1 MNFVGTH
8 PNQALAT
15 CPGAS
20 NTWNDM
26 KCTKRY
32 EAQVGSSHS
41 KACLFF
47 RSFSSFFVFE
57 PFGKLSFQKTLQYLL
72 KSVIF
77 LPSVVPGDGGALG
90 DHGSA
95 SGSLFDSGSV
105 SRIFPMSAGS
115 GSGDGPWKNV
125 DENSFGGLADAQVS
139 SNFQGILT
147 SHPWRHIKNSWG
159 QIFSAQKSQRRE
171 RLATERRKP
180 RAESPAL
187 ASTINEYVEST
198 GTIIYPRIHVH
209 VGSRRQIYELDD
221 SIGGLDPLCPSY
233 LADLA
238 PKLFDFFWHIQ
249 QC

>member
-1 MNFVGTH
+1 M
-8 PNQALAT
+8 
-15 CPGAS
+15 
-20 NTWNDM
+20 
-26 KCTKRY
+26 
-32 EAQVGSSHS
+32 
-41 KACLFF
+41 
-47 RSFSSFFVFE
+47 
-57 PFGKLSFQKTLQYLL
+57 

-77 LPSVVPGDGGALG
+77 WDFSMVSWFPSFSGDGGALG

-105 SRIFPMSAGS
+105 SRFCPTEWEWGWTLICRWEFKGGSQMSGFIQFS
-115 GSGDGPWKNV
+115 GYP
-125 DENSFGGLADAQVS
+125 L
-139 SNFQGILT
+139 LT
-147 SHPWRHIKNSWG
+147 HSHIKNSWG
-159 QIFSAQKSQRRE
+159 PYVSAQKSQRRE
-171 RLATERRKP
+171 RLATQRRKP

-221 SIGGLDPLCPSY
+221 SIGGLDPLCPPY

-238 PKLFDFFWHIQ
+238 PKLFEIFWYIQ